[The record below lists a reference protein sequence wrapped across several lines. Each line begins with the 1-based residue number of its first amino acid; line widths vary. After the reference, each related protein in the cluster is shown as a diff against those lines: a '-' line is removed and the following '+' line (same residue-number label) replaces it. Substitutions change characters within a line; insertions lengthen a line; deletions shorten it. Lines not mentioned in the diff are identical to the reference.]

1 MEVITHQAIGMDSM
15 IESFNAFLEQQEK
28 LASIH
33 VFKKYIISA
42 ITPKDYVIKSAWIMD
57 SRFTCHGL

>member
-1 MEVITHQAIGMDSM
+1 MILDGSGVRNIANLNDQMKVITHQAIGMDSM

-33 VFKKYIISA
+33 VFEKN
-42 ITPKDYVIKSAWIMD
+42 
-57 SRFTCHGL
+57 